1 MLNNVFRHLG
11 LSRGLLVVSAFT
23 AAFFTITD
31 IGFAES
37 DFISAFLANTWKV
50 AFLTLMLVAF
60 AYYETP
66 RRGGGGRN
74 LDIRNIKSAGIDN
87 LQRIEQT
94 LRAREQ
100 ELDQLKKD
108 LANET
113 AQRTR
118 AEDAGREVGRDLEAM
133 LSNIP
138 VLVLMMDP
146 VGRVLFTNG
155 YWIRDGYKDSESLIS
170 QLNTDPSVFHHP
182 EDYVKMLERRQSSIS
197 EGSNYYLEHRVRR
210 PDGSYRWFLT
220 RTTVTK
226 DDNGNVVRRYLTSI
240 DIDDRKKTEEALGTR
255 ERELQLLIDTV
266 PTPIWSLTPDGYPS
280 YLNKR
285 FEAEFGPIIRDVE
298 FSTMDRNEVHP
309 DEQQAV
315 SETLSHSLRTGE
327 PYAIRYRRRTA
338 GGMYRWVDVRAQ
350 PLRDDAGSILRW
362 YGSTIDIDD
371 ETRAR
376 DALNAARDRLSRAT
390 QLATISEL
398 SASIAHELNQP
409 LAATVAGSEAS
420 QRWLLAEPPNIERAR
435 STLERVVR
443 NARSAADVV
452 GRIHALF
459 AQEPVPQ
466 ASIDLN
472 EVIEEVL
479 ILMNDLV
486 ISEGVLLDTRLGVL
500 PTITADGVQ
509 IQQVMVNLIR
519 NAIDAMK
526 PLMDQP
532 KPLLITSRPLDEGGA
547 LVEVRDE
554 GEGISDPDRIFEA
567 FFTTKQQGKGLGLA
581 ICRSIIDAHG
591 GRLWAERA
599 GGRGTVVRFTLPS
612 SGSSESVEWTGR
624 SRSDSSS

>member
-23 AAFFTITD
+23 AAFLTITD

-37 DFISAFLANTWKV
+37 DFKSAFLANTWKV
-50 AFLTLMLVAF
+50 AFVTLMFVAF

-66 RRGGGGRN
+66 RRRGGGRN
-74 LDIRNIKSAGIDN
+74 LNIRNIKSAGIDN

-100 ELDQLKKD
+100 ELDELKKD
-108 LANET
+108 LANEI

-146 VGRVLFTNG
+146 GGRVLFTNG

-170 QLNTDPSVFHHP
+170 QLNKDPSVFHHP

-226 DDNGNVVRRYLTSI
+226 DDDGNVVRRYLTSI
-240 DIDDRKKTEEALGTR
+240 DIDDRKKTEEALATR

-266 PTPIWSLTPDGYPS
+266 PTPIWSLTPDGCPS

-338 GGMYRWVDVRAQ
+338 GGVYRWVDVRAQ
-350 PLRDDAGSILRW
+350 PLRDDAGRILRW

-376 DALNAARDRLSRAT
+376 DALDAARDRLSRAT

-409 LAATVAGSEAS
+409 LAAAVAGSEAS
-420 QRWLLAEPPNIERAR
+420 ERWLLAEPPNIERAR
-435 STLERVVR
+435 SILERVVR

-526 PLMDQP
+526 PLVDQP
-532 KPLLITSRPLDEGGA
+532 KPLLIISRPFDEGGV
-547 LVEVRDE
+547 LVEVHDE
-554 GEGISDPDRIFEA
+554 GEGISNPDRIFEA

-599 GGRGTVVRFTLPS
+599 GGKGTIVRFTLPS
-612 SGSSESVEWTGR
+612 SGSSESVEWTRR